1 MAPSTSRKTGAS
13 TSPKAGPSTS
23 LRTGIQ
29 QVAANRKALH
39 NYEVLERIEAGLAL
53 TGSEIKSIRQ
63 GRVSLNEAYARPD
76 RHEMWL
82 LGAHIA
88 QYAAAGPFGHEP
100 TRKRKLLLHKTQI
113 RELTRSVEQEGL
125 TIVPLRLYLKGGL
138 AKVEL
143 ALVRG
148 RKRYD
153 KREAIAKR
161 EAERDM
167 ARAMRKKG

>member
-1 MAPSTSRKTGAS
+1 MA
-13 TSPKAGPSTS
+13 
-23 LRTGIQ
+23 IQ
-29 QVAANRKALH
+29 QVASNKKALH
-39 NYEVLERIEAGLAL
+39 NYEVLEKFEAGLAL

-76 RHEMWL
+76 RGEMWL

-100 TRKRKLLLHKTQI
+100 TRKRKLLLHKGQI
-113 RELTRSVEQEGL
+113 RELAKSVEQQGL
-125 TIVPLRLYLKGGL
+125 TVVPLRMYLKDGL

-148 RKRYD
+148 RRRYD
-153 KREAIAKR
+153 KRAVIAKR

-167 ARAMRKKG
+167 ARALRKKG